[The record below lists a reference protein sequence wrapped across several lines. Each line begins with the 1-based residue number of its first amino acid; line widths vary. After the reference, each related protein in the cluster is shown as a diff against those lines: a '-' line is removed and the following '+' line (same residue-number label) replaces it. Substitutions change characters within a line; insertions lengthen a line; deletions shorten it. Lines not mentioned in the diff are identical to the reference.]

1 MGFFYASTKL
11 LQNTEKQC
19 VTAMQFVWLGGLLSS
34 LHNKTQVMKTLITLI
49 FVLVIG
55 FTAQAQNPTELVK
68 VKTIT
73 TTVVDSS
80 AKQEIVI
87 NTENSVSVIFIYK
100 NGKIKKALS
109 FTTPKDKA
117 ILA

>member
-1 MGFFYASTKL
+1 
-11 LQNTEKQC
+11 
-19 VTAMQFVWLGGLLSS
+19 
-34 LHNKTQVMKTLITLI
+34 MKTLITLI

-55 FTAQAQNPTELVK
+55 FTAQAQNPTELVR